1 MAKTTTSL
9 ELPTIPANVA
19 LNLHAPCPVA
29 AGRVIHFV
37 RIRIPLCCLQH
48 PHSVRV
54 TFILWVFLAVPLIQL
69 ILNTFEILRSDE
81 NVFAVKCLLRRTYAT
96 SGLVVPS

>member
-1 MAKTTTSL
+1 
-9 ELPTIPANVA
+9 
-19 LNLHAPCPVA
+19 
-29 AGRVIHFV
+29 
-37 RIRIPLCCLQH
+37 
-48 PHSVRV
+48 VRV